1 MVVKQKISTKKNGHF
16 ISTGRFVFLIS
27 CSAKWYPIFKIIL
40 GPGTVKQG
48 KEWIL
53 SEQDQT
59 DMIGGDTCCWVGWDF
74 PKDVLWLVWISWTT
88 WCHSHLKSYQD
99 QTFHLGAI
107 FSSLQ
112 IHGRFFQNW
121 NLSIVLDGWY
131 GIHSWNK
138 IAWSLWLKRPCLGWF
153 LTPQNHWRW
162 FLFQLSHLGWGDF
175 RTKKIPG
182 HFYNVNSLERFPPQK
197 FVGCQVPTLPFP
209 NKTHQDCSMH
219 GAAGGPKPWTRRT
232 TGASGTTRAGHGAGH
247 GAGGAAS
254 GATRRPSWI
263 SNGRYLQDMGVFNES
278 QSCL

>member
-1 MVVKQKISTKKNGHF
+1 
-16 ISTGRFVFLIS
+16 
-27 CSAKWYPIFKIIL
+27 
-40 GPGTVKQG
+40 
-48 KEWIL
+48 
-53 SEQDQT
+53 
-59 DMIGGDTCCWVGWDF
+59 MIGGDTCCWVGLDF

-112 IHGRFFQNW
+112 MHGRFFQNW
-121 NLSIVLDGWY
+121 NLSLVLDGWY

-138 IAWSLWLKRPCLGWF
+138 IAWSLWLKRSCLGWF
-153 LTPQNHWRW
+153 LTPQNPILWVEDE
-162 FLFQLSHLGWGDF
+162 FCSNFPIWGGEIF

-182 HFYNVNSLERFPPQK
+182 HFYNVNSLGKISPQK

-263 SNGRYLQDMGVFNES
+263 SNGRYLQDMGNIR
-278 QSCL
+278 LLD